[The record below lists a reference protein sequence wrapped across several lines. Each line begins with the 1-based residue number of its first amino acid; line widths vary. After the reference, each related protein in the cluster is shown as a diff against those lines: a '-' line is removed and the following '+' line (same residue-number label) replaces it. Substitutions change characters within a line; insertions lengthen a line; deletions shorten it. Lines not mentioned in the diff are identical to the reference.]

1 MCCISA
7 ETVCFVMVSVIMVS
21 AAYQDVRSREVSDLH
36 WLSMSV
42 VAVVMCPL
50 RLDGVVHVIL
60 GVVAVSM
67 MSSYMLS
74 DRISGIRAVSVLLL
88 PTIIHLV
95 LFMDGEGPWTL
106 VVSVMYFLFLSLYY
120 TGLLRGGAD
129 AKAMMSISMVSPFYL
144 WSGVLWSSGPIDGI
158 LLNPP
163 MAILIVALILSLAW
177 AIPTLI
183 RSMSSGCLSVSH
195 HRMSIDE
202 AEASFVWPTED
213 VVDGEVRS
221 IRPSDDPM
229 VYGRLREYGR
239 NDVEVTPMI
248 PFVLPIT
255 VSYVMV
261 MIIGNPLTMLIR

>member
-88 PTIIHLV
+88 PTTIHL
-95 LFMDGEGPWTL
+95 L
-106 VVSVMYFLFLSLYY
+106 LFLSLYY

-129 AKAMMSISMVSPFYL
+129 AKAMMSISMVSPFYP

-163 MAILIVALILSLAW
+163 MAILIVALVLSLAW

-213 VVDGEVRS
+213 VVDGEVRR

-261 MIIGNPLTMLIR
+261 MILGNPLTMLIR